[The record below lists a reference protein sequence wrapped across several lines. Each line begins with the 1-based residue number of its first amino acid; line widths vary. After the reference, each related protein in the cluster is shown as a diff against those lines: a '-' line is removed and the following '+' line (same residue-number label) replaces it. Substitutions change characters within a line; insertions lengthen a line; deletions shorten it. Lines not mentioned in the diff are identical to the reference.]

1 MEGELQRV
9 VGENLRRHRL
19 RLGLSQEAFAER
31 LGVHRTYMGGV
42 ERGERNLTLKT
53 VERLA
58 ETIGVQPLSLLTGPA
73 DCH

>member
-1 MEGELQRV
+1 
-9 VGENLRRHRL
+9 
-19 RLGLSQEAFAER
+19 
-31 LGVHRTYMGGV
+31 MGGV
-42 ERGERNLTLKT
+42 ERGERNLTLQT